1 MPQPQVC
8 PMTRSL
14 LFIVRGDPRTSP
26 RPAEALRIVAGLC
39 AVQQV
44 SVRLVLM
51 GPAVRLLGQETGEL
65 LEDDQVERCRPLLVD
80 AGQPVLVI
88 RGSLEEHGIGVSA
101 VPCREISNEALARI
115 SAESDSVALF

>member
-1 MPQPQVC
+1 MPEVR

-51 GPAVRLLGQETGEL
+51 GPAVRLLSQETGEL
-65 LEDDQVERCRPLLVD
+65 WEADQVERCRAMLVD
-80 AGQPVLVI
+80 SEPRVLI
-88 RGSLEEHGIGVSA
+88 RNGSLQENGVGVSA
-101 VPCREISNEALARI
+101 VPCREVSNEALARI